1 MQIVGATPLSPTKNI
16 MIPKDFF
23 TTDYLF
29 ATQAPENQKLFLA
42 VVGVFVLFII
52 ISALIYYNQKIHKG
66 LKVRLF
72 NFFLTVGILGL
83 IFSFFRFEAIP
94 YIGARIIILLLLL
107 AAIIWYLAITVYT
120 IAKMPGEV
128 RIIKNHER
136 YVQYLPKQKIRRK

>member
-1 MQIVGATPLSPTKNI
+1 

-29 ATQAPENQKLFLA
+29 ATQAPANQKLFLA

-52 ISALIYYNQKIHKG
+52 ISALIYYNQNIHKG
-66 LKVRLF
+66 LKARLF

-83 IFSFFRFEAIP
+83 VFSFFRYEAIP
-94 YIGARIIILLLLL
+94 YIGARIVALLLLL
-107 AAIIWYLAITVYT
+107 ATIIWYMVITVYT

-128 RIIKNHER
+128 RVIKNHER
-136 YVQYLPKQKIRRK
+136 YVQYLPKQKRKK

>member
-1 MQIVGATPLSPTKNI
+1 

-29 ATQAPENQKLFLA
+29 ATQVPTNQKLFLA

-72 NFFLTVGILGL
+72 NFFLTIGILG
-83 IFSFFRFEAIP
+83 IVFSFFRYEAMP
-94 YIGARIIILLLLL
+94 YIGSRVIILLLLL
-107 AAIIWYLAITVYT
+107 AAIIWYLIITFYT

-128 RIIKNHER
+128 RVIKNHER
-136 YVQYLPKQKIRRK
+136 YVQYLPKQKRKK